1 MTTPYPP
8 IERWRLPRA
17 ACEQTQRALLPAGRR
32 GSESGVFWV
41 GRRDARSTISAVI
54 HPTGAGV
61 VEAPDRWSVT
71 PEVYAAVAAW
81 AKPMGYAL
89 LAVVHSHVEFVPPRL
104 SRTDRTQGL
113 KVPDA
118 LAVIVG
124 DGGHQPAVDAWGWF
138 VYDDCD
144 YRELG
149 DAELAA
155 RLELVDD
162 TSEFVSITLTTAVE
176 AGS

>member
-1 MTTPYPP
+1 
-8 IERWRLPRA
+8 
-17 ACEQTQRALLPAGRR
+17 
-32 GSESGVFWV
+32 
-41 GRRDARSTISAVI
+41 
-54 HPTGAGV
+54 
-61 VEAPDRWSVT
+61 
-71 PEVYAAVAAW
+71 
-81 AKPMGYAL
+81 
-89 LAVVHSHVEFVPPRL
+89 VVHSHVEFVPSRL

-124 DGGHQPAVDAWGWF
+124 EGGHQPAVDAWGWF
-138 VYDDCD
+138 VYHDCD

-162 TSEFVSITLTTAVE
+162 TSDFVTITVTSAVE